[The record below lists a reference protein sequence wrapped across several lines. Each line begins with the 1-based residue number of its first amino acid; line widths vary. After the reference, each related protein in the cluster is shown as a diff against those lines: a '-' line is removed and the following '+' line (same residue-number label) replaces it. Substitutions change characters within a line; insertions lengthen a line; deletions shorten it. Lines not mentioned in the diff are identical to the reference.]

1 MANFEFMFAP
11 RLANLLSVW
20 VASADQPSFQQTL
33 LSAL

>member
-20 VASADQPSFQQTL
+20 AASAD
-33 LSAL
+33 